1 MNSNN
6 VNKLD
11 TDKHTAIIF
20 GGSGF
25 IGSSLVKSL
34 VLQGN
39 NSLFIEEL
47 KQVIKSFNMRKQPLS
62 NFDNGEK
69 SLRIVV
75 RLKDSI
81 KKKKWIKYN

>member
-1 MNSNN
+1 MK
-6 VNKLD
+6 NKKK
-11 TDKHTAIIF
+11 TTI
-20 GGSGF
+20 
-25 IGSSLVKSL
+25 KSRFRSR
-34 VLQGN
+34 

-75 RLKDSI
+75 KLKDSI
-81 KKKKWIKYN
+81 IKKKWMKCN